1 MSTEY
6 DERAKSFPPKP
17 AYKKGK
23 RFAQSWWGNAWIKA
37 MVDTALDPVPLK
49 KGRRY
54 AAAGHVGT
62 VTVSPGRAAATVLD
76 GDGPQEAVVLLD
88 QLSEDE
94 WGRFLEKVAVKAG
107 HTADL
112 LERKMPQEVA
122 EDAEQADVRL
132 LPGVGDLDPECTC
145 LDFELPCK
153 HAAALS
159 YQLARLLD
167 EDPFVLLLLRGRS
180 EDELVEE
187 IRQLNAAEGERAE
200 ADESV
205 PAEDVFAAGVPAL
218 PAPPPRPE
226 AVAVEASPSY
236 PGFEVQGGEPVRL
249 DWLVFDAS
257 VRASEIVTARGGT
270 ASACD
275 LDEWHDAVR
284 MVAAHE
290 DPALV
295 KRLGERFPGDVAAA
309 VSAWRYGGAGGL
321 DALEVSWT
329 PDRREAARART
340 EMEQA
345 WGDGDSEEQ
354 PDIQVWRN
362 RWTVK
367 HRGVQLRYGRDLRWY
382 PYRKEGGTWC
392 PAGTPDTDPAAALVE
407 LLAEDGPE

>member
-62 VTVSPGRAAATVLD
+62 VTVSPGRAAATVFD
-76 GDGPQEAVVLLD
+76 EDSAQEAVVLLD

-122 EDAEQADVRL
+122 EDAEEADVRL

-167 EDPFVLLLLRGRS
+167 EDPFVLLLLRGRT

-187 IRQLNAAEGERAE
+187 ISRLNAAEGEVAS

-205 PAEDVFAAGVPAL
+205 SAEDVFAADVSAL
-218 PAPPPRPE
+218 PELPPRPE
-226 AVAVEASPSY
+226 VTAARMFPSY
-236 PGFEVQGGEPVRL
+236 LGYETGEAEPARL

-257 VRASEIVTARGGT
+257 ARAFEAVAADGM
-270 ASACD
+270 AFEQD
-275 LDEWHDAVR
+275 PDEWRDAVR
-284 MVAAHE
+284 MVAAND
-290 DPALV
+290 DPALAE
-295 KRLGERFPGDVAAA
+295 RLGKRFPGEVSAA
-309 VSAWRYGGAGGL
+309 VSAWRYGGADGL
-321 DALEVSWT
+321 DTLEASWA

-340 EMEQA
+340 EMEHA
-345 WGDGDSEEQ
+345 WDEGAAEEQ
-354 PDIQVWRN
+354 PDIRVWRN
-362 RWTVK
+362 RWTVWN
-367 HRGVQLRYGRDLRWY
+367 RGVQLRYGRDLRWY
-382 PYRKEGGTWC
+382 PYRREGGAWL
-392 PAGTPDTDPAAALVE
+392 PAGPPDTDPAAVLAE
-407 LLAEDGPE
+407 LLAGNGLP

>member
-62 VTVSPGRAAATVLD
+62 VTVSPGRAAATVFD
-76 GDGPQEAVVLLD
+76 EEGAQEAVVLLD
-88 QLSEDE
+88 QFSEDE

-112 LERKMPQEVA
+112 LERKMPKEVA
-122 EDAEQADVRL
+122 EDAEEADVRL

-167 EDPFVLLLLRGRS
+167 EDPFVLLLLRGRT

-187 IRQLNAAEGERAE
+187 ISQLNAAEEEGAA

-205 PAEDVFAAGVPAL
+205 PAEDAFAVGVPAL
-218 PAPPPRPE
+218 PEPPPRPE
-226 AVAVEASPSY
+226 ATAVGTFPSY
-236 PGFEVQGGEPVRL
+236 HGYETEEAEPARL
-249 DWLVFDAS
+249 DWLVFDTSA
-257 VRASEIVTARGGT
+257 RAFEAVAAVDGMTFERE
-270 ASACD
+270 
-275 LDEWHDAVR
+275 LDEWRDAVR
-284 MVAAHE
+284 MVAAND
-290 DPALV
+290 DPALAE
-295 KRLGERFPGDVAAA
+295 RLGKRFPGDIATAA
-309 VSAWRYGGAGGL
+309 SAWRYGGGDGL
-321 DALEVSWT
+321 DALETSWT
-329 PDRREAARART
+329 PDRWEVARART

-345 WGDGDSEEQ
+345 WDDGVPEEQ

-367 HRGVQLRYGRDLRWY
+367 NRGVQLRYGRDLKWY
-382 PYRKEGGTWC
+382 PYRQEGKAWF
-392 PAGTPDTDPAAALVE
+392 PAGPPDTDPAAVLAE
-407 LLAEDGPE
+407 LLAEDGLQ

>member
-6 DERAKSFPPKP
+6 DERARSFPPKP

-62 VTVSPGRAAATVLD
+62 ITVSPGRAAATVFD
-76 GDGPQEAVVLLD
+76 GDESQEAVVLLD
-88 QLSEDE
+88 RLSEDE

-112 LERKMPQEVA
+112 LERKMPQELA
-122 EDAEQADVRL
+122 EDAEEADVRL

-167 EDPFVLLLLRGRS
+167 EDPFVLLLLRGRT
-180 EDELVEE
+180 EDELVDELN
-187 IRQLNAAEGERAE
+187 QLNAADAEGAA
-200 ADESV
+200 ADETV
-205 PAEDVFAAGVPAL
+205 PAEEAFAAGVPAL
-218 PAPPPRPE
+218 PEPPPRPE
-226 AVAVEASPSY
+226 AAAVGTP
-236 PGFEVQGGEPVRL
+236 PPHLGFDPEGAGPVRL
-249 DWLVFDAS
+249 DWLVSDAS
-257 VRASEIVTARGGT
+257 ARAFEAAVTRGGT
-270 ASACD
+270 ALAWD
-275 LDEWHDAVR
+275 LDAWGDAVR
-284 MVAAHE
+284 MAAAHDE
-290 DPALV
+290 PAVLE
-295 KRLGERFPGDVAAA
+295 RLAAEFSGDVARAA
-309 VSAWRYGGAGGL
+309 SAWRYGGPGGL
-321 DALEVSWT
+321 DALETPWT
-329 PDRREAARART
+329 PDRWEAARART

-345 WGDGDSEEQ
+345 WDEEPPEER

-367 HRGVQLRYGRDLRWY
+367 DRGVQLRYGRDLRWY
-382 PYRKEGGTWC
+382 PYRRENGAWW
-392 PAGTPDTDPAAALVE
+392 PAGAPETDPTAVLAE
-407 LLAEDGPE
+407 LLSEDGPE